1 MSAYIRTLKH
11 AARIARRGGV
21 IAYPTESCFGLGCV
35 PGVRRAVRK
44 VLRIKYRPQH
54 KGLILIGDCAARLD
68 RYAELP
74 PEVIRSWPGPYTWL
88 VAPRTPARRWVRGSH
103 PRVAVRV
110 PAHSGAA
117 ALSRLARDVLV
128 STSANRSGERPARTA
143 REVRRRFGG
152 LLDAVVDGR
161 VGKRMI
167 PSRITDAVTGRV
179 VRYG

>member
-1 MSAYIRTLKH
+1 MSAYVRSLRQ
-11 AARIARRGGV
+11 AARIARQGGV

-44 VLRIKYRPQH
+44 VLRTKRRPQH
-54 KGLILIGDCAARLD
+54 KGLILIGDRPDRLD
-68 RYAELP
+68 RYAEIP
-74 PEVIRSWPGPYTWL
+74 KEIIRSWPGPSTWL
-88 VAPRTPARRWVRGSH
+88 VAPRPPARCWVRGKH
-103 PRVAVRV
+103 PRIAVRV
-110 PAHSGAA
+110 PAHAGAA

-143 REVRRRFGG
+143 REVRRRFGR

-161 VGKRMI
+161 IGKRRL
-167 PSRITDAVTGRV
+167 PSRITDAVTGKV